1 MPKTL
6 KWKVL
11 FKGKCNLCWQEIKMQ
26 FILLIQ
32 IAHFFLYIVIIL
44 ATVETLLCYFQICPV
59 HPYPKCFCEG
69 RCSCLIQCLYDFWS
83 FQQIVLFCGI

>member
-44 ATVETLLCYFQICPV
+44 AAVGTLLCYFQICPV